1 MSPLDPALFKEAMRN
16 MASSVAVIATDGP
29 AGRAGLTVSS
39 LSSLSMEPP
48 SVVFC
53 VHGASTALPALLENR
68 VFTANV
74 LAHGQHGVSDAFA
87 GQVPAF
93 RANKFASAEW
103 DVLLTG
109 APALRGALM
118 TFDCRL
124 AATFDFGT
132 HRIIAGEVVG
142 IASAAGIAAEP
153 LIYANRAYRRLHVA

>member
-48 SVVFC
+48 SVVLC
-53 VHGASTALPALLENR
+53 VHANSTALPALLANG

-74 LAHGQHGVSDAFA
+74 LAHDQSGVADAFA

-93 RANKFASAEW
+93 KADKFACAEW
-103 DVLLTG
+103 EALATG
-109 APALRGALM
+109 APALRGALI
-118 TFDCRL
+118 TFDCKL
-124 AATFDFGT
+124 AATFAFGT
-132 HRIIAGEVVG
+132 HHIVAGEVL
-142 IASAAGIAAEP
+142 ALAPAGTGAAEP
-153 LIYANRAYRRLHVA
+153 LIYANRAYRRLQVA